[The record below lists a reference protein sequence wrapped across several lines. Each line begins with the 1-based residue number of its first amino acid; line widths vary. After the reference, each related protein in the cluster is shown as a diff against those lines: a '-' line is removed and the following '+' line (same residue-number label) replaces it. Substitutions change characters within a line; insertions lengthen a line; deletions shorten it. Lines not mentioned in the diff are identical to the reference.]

1 MKLFFI
7 TFVFFIASCSSWST
21 VPTDQKNAC
30 NIIKDKRS
38 WYRALQ
44 RTEKKWN
51 VSKGTQLSFILT
63 ESNFRPRAKTQR
75 KYIFGFIPSG
85 RLSSAFGYAQVI
97 DSTWEWYKDS
107 TNNRYASRTSFRDS
121 TDFVGWYITQS
132 NKKLK
137 LRKND
142 VYNNYLAYHQGHQG
156 FKNKSFINKPNLI
169 AVAKKTEK
177 KSIIFD
183 KQLKKCK

>member
-97 DSTWEWYKDS
+97 DLVFKH
-107 TNNRYASRTSFRDS
+107 NQLRLRHRGIF
-121 TDFVGWYITQS
+121 
-132 NKKLK
+132 LK
-137 LRKND
+137 TLHR
-142 VYNNYLAYHQGHQG
+142 LAH
-156 FKNKSFINKPNLI
+156 NLI
-169 AVAKKTEK
+169 YR
-177 KSIIFD
+177 I
-183 KQLKKCK
+183 